1 MAGRVPAPLCLRDSP
16 VFGILARQLLARFQS
31 VHGQIG
37 RHTVRLVR
45 KHLSANAFGRHTE
58 GFEIFVRNPVGCG
71 LRYPHA
77 VMVRPLIVAGVW
89 VAAVLAGV
97 LALLF
102 HVWWALPAAV
112 LAGLAALGTW
122 DLIQTR
128 HTILRLYPILGH
140 VRFLM
145 EFIRPEI
152 RQYFVESNTEASPF
166 DRETRDLVYERAK
179 ATKGDEPFGT
189 ERDVGAI
196 GYEFLRHS
204 LRARFADNLDPR
216 VRLGGPDCTQPY
228 DIALLNVSAM
238 SFGSLSGNAIEA
250 LSGGAARGGFAHD
263 TGEGGISTYH
273 LRGGADLIWEVA
285 SGYFGCRDA
294 EGQFDATAFAE
305 KARMPAVKAISI
317 KLSQGAKPGLGG
329 VLPGAKVS
337 PEIAAARGV
346 PVGRTVVSP
355 PAHSAFSTPTEFVQ
369 FVATLRRLSGGKP
382 VGFKLC
388 IGARTEFLSICK
400 AIVDTGISPDFVIV
414 DGSEG
419 GTGSAP
425 QEFEDHVGMPLTE
438 GLMLVHNALVGTGLR
453 DRIRIG
459 ASGKVASGVDIVSR
473 VCQGADFTMSARAMM
488 FAVGCIQA
496 MKCNTNHCPTG
507 VTTQDPAR
515 TRALD
520 VPDKTTRVFN
530 FQRATVASAAQ
541 IVASMGLAGFHELS
555 PAMLNRRIE
564 GHCTRTYAEIYEW
577 LMPGEL
583 LEDPPESW
591 RSDWVTASAD
601 EFR

>member
-1 MAGRVPAPLCLRDSP
+1 M
-16 VFGILARQLLARFQS
+16 I
-31 VHGQIG
+31 
-37 RHTVRLVR
+37 
-45 KHLSANAFGRHTE
+45 
-58 GFEIFVRNPVGCG
+58 
-71 LRYPHA
+71 
-77 VMVRPLIVAGVW
+77 RPFIVACVW

-102 HVWWALPAAV
+102 HAWWALPAAV

-145 EFIRPEI
+145 ELIRPEI

-204 LRARFADNLDPR
+204 IRARFADNLDPR

-263 TGEGGISTYH
+263 TGEGGISPYH

-294 EGQFDATAFAE
+294 EGHFDAAALAE

-317 KLSQGAKPGLGG
+317 KLSQGAKPGLGR
-329 VLPGAKVS
+329 VS
-337 PEIAAARGV
+337 R
-346 PVGRTVVSP
+346 
-355 PAHSAFSTPTEFVQ
+355 AFSVGDFRSPC
-369 FVATLRRLSGGKP
+369 RPCHLSGRP
-382 VGFKLC
+382 
-388 IGARTEFLSICK
+388 RQ
-400 AIVDTGISPDFVIV
+400 P
-414 DGSEG
+414 
-419 GTGSAP
+419 
-425 QEFEDHVGMPLTE
+425 
-438 GLMLVHNALVGTGLR
+438 R
-453 DRIRIG
+453 DRPGCRARSTSTAISDAALSR
-459 ASGKVASGVDIVSR
+459 AFRVASRHHV
-473 VCQGADFTMSARAMM
+473 AA
-488 FAVGCIQA
+488 
-496 MKCNTNHCPTG
+496 PETG
-507 VTTQDPAR
+507 GPA
-515 TRALD
+515 
-520 VPDKTTRVFN
+520 K
-530 FQRATVASAAQ
+530 
-541 IVASMGLAGFHELS
+541 
-555 PAMLNRRIE
+555 
-564 GHCTRTYAEIYEW
+564 
-577 LMPGEL
+577 
-583 LEDPPESW
+583 
-591 RSDWVTASAD
+591 
-601 EFR
+601 FRC

>member
-1 MAGRVPAPLCLRDSP
+1 MA
-16 VFGILARQLLARFQS
+16 I
-31 VHGQIG
+31 
-37 RHTVRLVR
+37 
-45 KHLSANAFGRHTE
+45 
-58 GFEIFVRNPVGCG
+58 
-71 LRYPHA
+71 
-77 VMVRPLIVAGVW
+77 RPLIIGAVW
-89 VAAVLAGV
+89 VLGGAALALAVTAHGGWAILAAVILA
-97 LALLF
+97 
-102 HVWWALPAAV
+102 
-112 LAGLAALGTW
+112 LAALGTW
-122 DLIQTR
+122 DLVQKR
-128 HTILRLYPILGH
+128 HTILRVYPILGH

-152 RQYFVESNTEASPF
+152 RQYFIESNTEAAPF
-166 DRETRDLVYERAK
+166 DRETRDMVYERAK
-179 ATKGDEPFGT
+179 GTKGDEPFGT
-189 ERDVGAI
+189 ERDVNAL

-204 LRARFADNLDPR
+204 LRARFADDLAPR

-238 SFGSLSGNAIEA
+238 SFGALSGNAIEA
-250 LSGGAARGGFAHD
+250 LNGGAARGGFAHD
-263 TGEGGISTYH
+263 TGEGGISPYH
-273 LRGGADLIWEVA
+273 LKGGGDLIWEIG

-294 EGQFDATAFAE
+294 NGRFDPAQFAQ
-305 KARMPAVKAISI
+305 KAALPSVKAISV

-337 PEIAAARGV
+337 PEIAATRGV

-355 PAHSAFSTPTEFVQ
+355 PAHSAFGTPAEFAH
-369 FVATLRRLSGGKP
+369 FIATLRGLSGGKP

-388 IGARTEFLSICK
+388 VGARSEFLSICK
-400 AIVDTGISPDFVIV
+400 GFLAAGVTADFVIV
-414 DGSEG
+414 DGGEG

-438 GLMLVHNALVGTGLR
+438 GLMLVHNSLVGTGLR
-453 DRIRIG
+453 DRIKVG

-473 VCQGADFTMSARAMM
+473 ICQGADFTMSARAMM

-507 VTTQDPAR
+507 VATQDPAR
-515 TRALD
+515 TKALD
-520 VPDKTTRVFN
+520 VTDKSARVFN

-541 IVASMGLAGFHELS
+541 IVASMGLAGFGDLS

-564 GHCTRTYAEIYEW
+564 GQRTRTYAEIYDW
-577 LMPGEL
+577 LRPGQL

-591 RSDWVTASAD
+591 LSDWLAASAD
-601 EFR
+601 EF

>member
-1 MAGRVPAPLCLRDSP
+1 M
-16 VFGILARQLLARFQS
+16 I
-31 VHGQIG
+31 
-37 RHTVRLVR
+37 
-45 KHLSANAFGRHTE
+45 
-58 GFEIFVRNPVGCG
+58 
-71 LRYPHA
+71 
-77 VMVRPLIVAGVW
+77 VRPVIVAGVW
-89 VAAVLAGV
+89 LAAVLAAIAA
-97 LALLF
+97 LAKSG
-102 HVWWALPAAV
+102 WWAAPAAV
-112 LAGLAALGTW
+112 LIGLAALGTW
-122 DLIQTR
+122 DLLQTR

-140 VRFLM
+140 IRFLM
-145 EFIRPEI
+145 ELIRPEI
-152 RQYFVESNTEASPF
+152 RQYFIESNTEAAPF

-189 ERDVGAI
+189 ERDVNAI

-204 LRARFADNLDPR
+204 LRARFADDLDPR
-216 VRLGGPDCTQPY
+216 VRLGGPDCLQPY

-238 SFGSLSGNAIEA
+238 SFGALSANAIEA
-250 LSGGAARGGFAHD
+250 LNTGAARGGFAHD
-263 TGEGGISTYH
+263 TGEGGISPYH
-273 LRGGADLIWEVA
+273 LRGGGDLIWEIG

-294 EGQFDATAFAE
+294 DGRFDAATFAE
-305 KARMPAVKAISI
+305 KSQLPSVKAISI
-317 KLSQGAKPGLGG
+317 KLSQGATPGLGG

-337 PEIAAARGV
+337 AEIAATRGV
-346 PVGRTVVSP
+346 PIGKTVVSP
-355 PAHSAFSTPTEFVQ
+355 PAHSAFTTPGEFVE
-369 FVATLRRLSGGKP
+369 FIATLRRLSGGKP

-400 AIVDTGISPDFVIV
+400 AIVASGIGPDFVIV
-414 DGSEG
+414 DGGEG
-419 GTGSAP
+419 GTGAAP

-438 GLMLVHNALVGTGLR
+438 ALMLVHNSLVGSGLR

-507 VTTQDPAR
+507 VATQDPAR
-515 TRALD
+515 TRALH
-520 VPDKTTRVFN
+520 VPDKSVRVFN
-530 FQRATVASAAQ
+530 YQRATVASAAQ
-541 IVASMGLAGFHELS
+541 IVASMGLDGFHQLS

-564 GHCTRTYAEIYEW
+564 GQRTRTYAEIYDW

-583 LEDPPESW
+583 LEDPPEAW
-591 RSDWVTASAD
+591 RSDWIEASTD